1 MDAEYVKSGLINQWK
16 DTSCHWK
23 LHSIF
28 YQSQVI
34 FLYRFIL
41 FKQRSLLITSFN
53 LCLPGGNHIM
63 PLKELNLIQGK
74 NKNST
79 INWSDI
85 ESLREPLKGLSTLRS
100 RFHKMK
106 GKHLLSIHLQNWK
119 ILVCSKD
126 ISIFVFWRKPWV
138 YTF

>member
-16 DTSCHWK
+16 DTSCRWK

-41 FKQRSLLITSFN
+41 FKQRSLLIQSFN

-63 PLKELNLIQGK
+63 TLKELNLILLVRK
-74 NKNST
+74 SICHKW
-79 INWSDI
+79 IFA
-85 ESLREPLKGLSTLRS
+85 
-100 RFHKMK
+100 FHFMK
-106 GKHLLSIHLQNWK
+106 ACFYGGEL
-119 ILVCSKD
+119 
-126 ISIFVFWRKPWV
+126 F
-138 YTF
+138 